1 MVQERA
7 NHFTEATA
15 APEIEALLSMS
26 KSLSI
31 FDRLMAMPRA
41 ESDVSNEWDRAVST
55 RLQAK
60 VSGLM
65 KASLER
71 DETRRAA

>member
-1 MVQERA
+1 MIQDQTNQA
-7 NHFTEATA
+7 EATI

-26 KSLSI
+26 NALSI

-41 ESDVSNEWDRAVST
+41 ESDTAGQWDRAVAN

-60 VSGLM
+60 VTDLM
-65 KASLER
+65 KARLER
-71 DETRRAA
+71 TEEQRAA

>member
-7 NHFTEATA
+7 DHFTDATT

-41 ESDVSNEWDRAVST
+41 DSDVANEWDRAVST
-55 RLQAK
+55 RLQTK
-60 VSGLM
+60 VAGLM
-65 KASLER
+65 RATLEP
-71 DETRRAA
+71 DELSRAA

>member
-7 NHFTEATA
+7 NHFAEATA

-26 KSLSI
+26 NSLSI

-41 ESDVSNEWDRAVST
+41 ESDVGGEWNRAVST
-55 RLQAK
+55 RLQSK
-60 VSGLM
+60 VVDLM
-65 KASLER
+65 RASLQDGER
-71 DETRRAA
+71 RKAA